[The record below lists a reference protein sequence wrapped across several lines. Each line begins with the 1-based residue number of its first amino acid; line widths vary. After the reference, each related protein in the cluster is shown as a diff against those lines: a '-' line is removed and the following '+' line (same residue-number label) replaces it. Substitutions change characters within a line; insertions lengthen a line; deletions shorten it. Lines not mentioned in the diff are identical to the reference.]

1 MPEITEEEREMLVKL
16 EFKNIAEQRFN
27 QEMRKRL
34 CGPEQLRGSD
44 WQNEAIACCCCCCGH
59 C

>member
-1 MPEITEEEREMLVKL
+1 MVDISEEEKELMRKL

-27 QEMRKRL
+27 KEMEKRL
-34 CGPEQLRGSD
+34 CGPEMLKGEQWAD
-44 WQNEAIACCCCCCGH
+44 EAIACCCCCCGH